1 MNKESKNVC
10 AVIATYNRKKPLSKC
25 LSYLKFCDSLDA
37 IYLIDNASN
46 DGTPNLIRDEG
57 YIKELPPVNS
67 NEIWKTSS
75 NVKNQNGK
83 TIKFYYRRNFVNG
96 GSAGGFYDG
105 IRGAY
110 KEGYKW
116 IWVLDNDS
124 IPKKNSLDKLLEKTE
139 LAENI
144 GFLCSKALWCDG
156 TVHIM
161 NIPQIQPLVKDIP
174 FNKFENSN
182 VSVIRACSWLSLLI
196 KREVI
201 EEVGLPLKEFFVW
214 AEDVEYTNRM
224 TENNYLGLYV
234 ADSIVYHETKKNY
247 SDDIIAADV
256 ENIMKYSF
264 GIRNNL
270 YLMKQRSILLFILL
284 LGYNLIF
291 VNFNILKNRK
301 DNKLKFFWTNTVS
314 SLKSIFFRPGND

>member
-1 MNKESKNVC
+1 MNSDFRHVC

-25 LSYLKFCDSLDA
+25 LSNLKVCDSLDA
-37 IYLIDNASN
+37 IYLIDNASD
-46 DGTPNLIRDEG
+46 DGTLDLLKNEG
-57 YIKELPPVNS
+57 YISELSPLNS

-75 NVKNQNGK
+75 NLKNQNGK
-83 TIKFYYRRNFVNG
+83 TIKFYYRRNYVNG
-96 GSAGGFYDG
+96 GSAGGFHDG
-105 IRGAY
+105 IREAY

-124 IPKKNSLDKLLEKTE
+124 ITKKDSLGKLLEKTE
-139 LAENI
+139 LSESI
-144 GFLCSKALWCDG
+144 GFLCSKVLWCDG
-156 TVHIM
+156 NVHIM

-214 AEDVEYTNRM
+214 AEDIEYTNRM

-247 SDDIIAADV
+247 SDDIIAADI
-256 ENIMKYSF
+256 ENLVKYSF

-284 LGYNLIF
+284 LSYNLIF

-314 SLKSIFFRPGND
+314 SLNSIFFRPGKD